1 MEAIA
6 VISIVA
12 IMTRFLHNEAHDFT
26 RRLEIGKLTLNVYE
40 RLNDT
45 IDYFDG
51 EFCNILDGLISD
63 GDYDFDEL
71 LADVD
76 YYLNTGDE
84 HYMRKYVSRDM
95 SREEYL

>member
-26 RRLEIGKLTLNVYE
+26 RRLEIGKLTLN
-40 RLNDT
+40 DT

-51 EFCNILDGLISD
+51 EFCDILDGLISD